1 MGVTTY
7 DNGTMFVPVKSG
19 TPCPI
24 CGKRDGRCS
33 EFYLNHKLHYI
44 SCKNVASD
52 EPSNLPGWYIHRVA
66 NTQRLERVPLSIPEV
81 RYTVTEEVIEL
92 RDKVYRELRRLI
104 SLHITGGLYKEDKAD
119 LVGRGLSEEEIKKL
133 GVFSVPKSTHKV
145 SSDDGSYEM
154 QLATYV
160 AKKLYEKYDNE
171 LLKVAGF
178 MKLTG
183 QNGDYITFKTKMKN
197 QETKKLMDIRGY
209 YIPYMNYKG
218 QFVGMQYRL
227 SEAMLDDK
235 GKPIRYFW
243 FSSKDAS
250 SGSPIDFI
258 TPSKYKSENVLLVGE
273 GALKMKIA
281 CEKLNTLGMAQA
293 GVTNYNA
300 LVTEIQMLEIKN
312 RVKYNIILA
321 LDMDKNT
328 IKQDVNGKDFY
339 PVLDAE
345 TKTIDILK
353 MTGHKVVIAEWD
365 IEKGKGID
373 DALVNG
379 AKINYKIV

>member
-1 MGVTTY
+1 
-7 DNGTMFVPVKSG
+7 
-19 TPCPI
+19 
-24 CGKRDGRCS
+24 
-33 EFYLNHKLHYI
+33 
-44 SCKNVASD
+44 
-52 EPSNLPGWYIHRVA
+52 
-66 NTQRLERVPLSIPEV
+66 
-81 RYTVTEEVIEL
+81 
-92 RDKVYRELRRLI
+92 
-104 SLHITGGLYKEDKAD
+104 
-119 LVGRGLSEEEIKKL
+119 
-133 GVFSVPKSTHKV
+133 
-145 SSDDGSYEM
+145 
-154 QLATYV
+154 
-160 AKKLYEKYDNE
+160 
-171 LLKVAGF
+171 
-178 MKLTG
+178 
-183 QNGDYITFKTKMKN
+183 
-197 QETKKLMDIRGY
+197 
-209 YIPYMNYKG
+209 
-218 QFVGMQYRL
+218 
-227 SEAMLDDK
+227 
-235 GKPIRYFW
+235 
-243 FSSKDAS
+243 
-250 SGSPIDFI
+250 
-258 TPSKYKSENVLLVGE
+258 
-273 GALKMKIA
+273 MKIA